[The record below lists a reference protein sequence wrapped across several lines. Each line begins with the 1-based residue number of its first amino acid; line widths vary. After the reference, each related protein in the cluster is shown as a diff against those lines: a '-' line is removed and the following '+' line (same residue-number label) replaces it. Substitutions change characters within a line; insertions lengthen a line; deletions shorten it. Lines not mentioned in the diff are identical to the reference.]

1 MRVVRL
7 SSIDTHLLVTLDALL
22 QEESVHGAARRI
34 ALSPSATSHALARL
48 RELFGDPLLVR
59 AGRRLRRTPRAEAL
73 APRVRE
79 VVSAME
85 ALFQPPESF
94 TPGTL
99 ERTFELLTTDH
110 IEFVLMRRLDTVLT
124 AEAPRVRLH
133 SRPIVPD
140 AAAELRNGTVD
151 LAYGTF
157 RSLPDDILQEA
168 LFTDRF
174 VTLVRAGHPVLRGP
188 FTLKRFVELDHV
200 LVAPRG
206 TAVGTVDALLAER
219 GLKRRVTRVLGSF
232 LPAPFLVAQ
241 SDAVVTMS
249 ARLAEPLVPLLGL
262 KVLEPPLPV
271 QPYTLCHIWHRRNDA
286 DPAHAWFRGLTARV
300 AASLPR
306 LPVREQR

>member
-1 MRVVRL
+1 MRL

-22 QEESVHGAARRI
+22 QEESVHAAAQRI

-59 AGRRLRRTPRAEAL
+59 AGRKLKRTARAEAL

-79 VVSAME
+79 VVTAME
-85 ALFQPPESF
+85 AIFQPPESF
-94 TPGTL
+94 TPATL
-99 ERTFELLTTDH
+99 ERTFQLLTTDH
-110 IEFVLMRRLDTVLT
+110 IEFVLLRRLDPVLT
-124 AEAPRVRLH
+124 QEAPRVRLQ

-140 AAAELRNGTVD
+140 AVTELRNGTVD
-151 LAYGTF
+151 LAFGVF
-157 RSLPDDILQEA
+157 GALPDDILRQD

-188 FTLKRFVELDHV
+188 FTLKRFVELEHV

-206 TAVGTVDALLAER
+206 TAVGSVDALLAER

-232 LPAPFLVAQ
+232 LSAPFLVAQ

-262 KVLEPPLPV
+262 KALEPPLPV
-271 QPYTLCHIWHRRNDA
+271 EPYTLCHLWHRRSDA
-286 DPAHAWFRGLTARV
+286 DPAHAWLRALTARV
-300 AASLPR
+300 AASLPG
-306 LPVREQR
+306 LSVRERR

>member
-1 MRVVRL
+1 MRL
-7 SSIDTHLLVTLDALL
+7 SGIDTHLLVTLDALL

-48 RELFGDPLLVR
+48 RELFQDPLLVR
-59 AGRRLRRTPRAEAL
+59 AGRKLKRTPRAESL

-79 VVSAME
+79 VVAAME
-85 ALFQPPESF
+85 SLFTPPESF
-94 TPGTL
+94 TPATL
-99 ERTFELLTTDH
+99 ERTFQLLTTDH
-110 IEFVLMRRLDTVLT
+110 IEFVLLRRLDAVLT

-140 AAAELRNGTVD
+140 AVTELRNGTVD
-151 LAYGTF
+151 MAFGVF
-157 RSLPDDILQEA
+157 GALPDDILRED

-188 FTLKRFVELDHV
+188 FTLKRFVELEHV

-206 TAVGTVDALLAER
+206 TAVGSVDALLAER

-232 LPAPFLVAQ
+232 LAAPFLVAQ

-262 KVLEPPLPV
+262 KALEPPLPV
-271 QPYTLCHIWHRRNDA
+271 EPYTLCHLWHRRADA
-286 DPAHAWFRGLTARV
+286 DPAHAWFRGLVSRV
-300 AASLPR
+300 AADLPR